1 MAKTVDAAALRKEFR
16 KRIRKEGVLL
26 PGAFN
31 ALSAKLVEK
40 AGFKGVYIS
49 GAALSAGA
57 GLPDLG
63 LLTLTEFTGMAKSIA
78 QAVKIPCISDADTGF
93 GEAVNVGRTV
103 QEFENAG
110 LCGLHLEDQVMPKR
124 CGHLS
129 GKELITSQA
138 MVQKIRI
145 AAQSRRDRNFL
156 LIARTDARAVEGM
169 KGALKR
175 AEAYVKAGADAIF
188 PEALKTPEEF
198 RRFAKEID
206 VPLLANMTEFGVSP
220 LLTFDELRDMGYRLV
235 IFPVSALRIA
245 MKACERFYRGLRRQ
259 GTQKAFVPDMQ
270 TRKELYQLI
279 EYEKY
284 AAMDS
289 KAGG

>member
-1 MAKTVDAAALRKEFR
+1 MATDIIKLRRDFR
-16 KRIRKEGVLL
+16 KRIRKEAVLL

-31 ALSAKLVEK
+31 ALSAKLAEK

-49 GAALSAGA
+49 GAALSAGS

-63 LLTLTEFTGMAKSIA
+63 LLTLTEFAAMAKTIA

-93 GEAVNVGRTV
+93 GETVNVGRTV

-110 LCGLHLEDQVMPKR
+110 LCGLHIEDQVMPKR

-129 GKELITSQA
+129 GKELVSAQA

-145 AAQSRRDRNFL
+145 AVRSRRDKNFL
-156 LIARTDARAVEGM
+156 VIARTDARAAEGI

-175 AEAYVKAGADAIF
+175 AEEYVKAGADAIF
-188 PEALKTPEEF
+188 PEALKTPAEF

-220 LLTFDELRDMGYRLV
+220 LLTFEELRDMGYRMV
-235 IFPVSALRIA
+235 IFPVSALRVA
-245 MKACERFYRGLRRQ
+245 MKAVEGFYRGLRKQ
-259 GTQKAFVPDMQ
+259 GTQQAFVAEMQ
-270 TRKELYQLI
+270 TRKELYDLI

-284 AAMDS
+284 EAMDKKS
-289 KAGG
+289 GG